1 MVDTNNNYLTEVPDL
16 GLLVEKGKTSYVVMS
31 WL

>member
-1 MVDTNNNYLTEVPDL
+1 MDTNNNYLTAVPDL
-16 GLLVEKGKTSYVVMS
+16 DLLVEKGKTSYVVMS